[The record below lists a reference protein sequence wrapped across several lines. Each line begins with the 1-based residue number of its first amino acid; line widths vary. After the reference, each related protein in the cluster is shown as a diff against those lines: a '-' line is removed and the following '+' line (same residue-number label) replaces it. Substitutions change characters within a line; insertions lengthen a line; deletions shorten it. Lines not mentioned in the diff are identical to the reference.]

1 MIILVGIKSDNL
13 NHVFLWQNGILDGP
27 LFLILYNF
35 FVLSKDQKILSS
47 YENQTILYY
56 NYTSY
61 ILDAMIIH
69 RMNWTC
75 IKLIIV
81 YGEKNHISYTPCRF
95 LHKFHPKKIHWASI
109 LTTSNLVLN
118 YSKLLS
124 VQNTLQV
131 KIRLS

>member
-1 MIILVGIKSDNL
+1 MIILVGIKSDSL

-27 LFLILYNF
+27 LFLILYTF
-35 FVLSKDQKILSS
+35 LSYPKTKR

-81 YGEKNHISYTPCRF
+81 YGGKNHISYTPYRF